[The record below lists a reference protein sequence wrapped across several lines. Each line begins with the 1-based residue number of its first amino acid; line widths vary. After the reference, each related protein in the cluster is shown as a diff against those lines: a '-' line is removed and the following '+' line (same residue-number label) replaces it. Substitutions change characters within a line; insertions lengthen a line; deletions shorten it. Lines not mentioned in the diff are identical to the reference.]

1 MIKILI
7 TDKLAQEG
15 IDLLKNADGVE
26 PVVKLGIS
34 EDELSNII
42 VLEL

>member
-15 IDLLKNADGVE
+15 IDLLASIDGVE
-26 PVVKLGIS
+26 PVVKTCIS
-34 EDELSNII
+34 ED
-42 VLEL
+42 